1 MKTIF
6 VSGASGVV
14 GYGILKTLRKSGRKF
29 KLVGS
34 TIHENSVAPAFCDIL
49 EIAPFTG
56 SELYYPWLID
66 LVKKHGIDIMIP
78 GIEIDMH
85 SWSAN
90 RELFCDL
97 VDCVLNVESLV
108 NLCRNKWEFYLDLAR
123 RSDPCIIPT
132 YSEGRFDELSEKC
145 GLPFLLKPRQ
155 GYGSKGIIKVDSQE
169 KFQFHA
175 SRMESEIIAQPIVG
189 NDNEEFSISCFGDEK
204 GGFFNIFSLRRK
216 LGPAGF
222 TEWAEVVD
230 DKPFIETVSRLCSY
244 YLPVGPTNFQFRTHH
259 GDLKLLEINPRI
271 SSATSI
277 RAAFGYNEAL
287 MSVDYFLDSL
297 IPCLPKTSRGS
308 AIRYFEDHII
318 QQ

>member
-1 MKTIF
+1 MKTIL
-6 VSGASGVV
+6 VSGASGIV
-14 GYGILKTLRKSGRKF
+14 GYGILKTLRTSGRDF

-34 TIHENSVAPAFCDIL
+34 TIHENSVAPAFCDVP

-56 SELYYPWLID
+56 GELYYTWLID
-66 LVKKHGIDIMIP
+66 LVKKHEIDIMIP

-90 RELFCDL
+90 RELFCDF
-97 VDCVLNVESLV
+97 VDCVLNVPSLV
-108 NLCRNKWEFYLDLAR
+108 ELCRNKWEFYLDLAR

-132 YSEGRFDELSEKC
+132 FSEGRFDELAEKC
-145 GLPFLLKPRQ
+145 GLPFLLKPKQ
-155 GYGSKGIIKVDSQE
+155 GYGSKGIIKVNTLE
-169 KFQFHA
+169 VFQLHA
-175 SRMESEIIAQPIVG
+175 SRLGLDLIAQPIVG
-189 NDNEEFSISCFGDEK
+189 NDNEEYSISCFGDGK
-204 GGFFNIFSLRRK
+204 GGFFNFFSLHRK

-230 DKPFIETVSRLCSY
+230 DEPFLGTVSRLCSY
-244 YLPVGPTNFQFRTHH
+244 YLPVGPTNFQFRTHN

-287 MSVDYFLDSL
+287 MSVDYFLDNLS
-297 IPCLPKTSRGS
+297 PCSPKTSRGS
-308 AIRYFEDHII
+308 AIRYLEDHII
-318 QQ
+318 HQ